1 MRNLLSQYCDEMLVF
16 LAVVTKGVVQ
26 TKQCTS
32 TNHCTEKSIF
42 IKNLY
47 FYLAAKIA
55 TKLKDTE

>member
-32 TNHCTEKSIF
+32 HCTEKSIF

-47 FYLAAKIA
+47 FYQAAKIA

>member
-1 MRNLLSQYCDEMLVF
+1 MRNLSSQYCDEMLVF
-16 LAVVTKGVVQ
+16 LAIVTKCVVQ

-32 TNHCTEKSIF
+32 HCTEKSIF